1 MSFTA
6 CAKHSHPVMATI
18 STVLLFIN
26 ALWDI
31 ISFFAICARVLL
43 GRCLVVAD
51 AHLGLWID
59 DDDREGFASSCI
71 LSVLLVQWGLLRLQ
85 GAVSGP
91 QSDAACFDASTT
103 YVLEAALVAFGVV
116 SGRVHRLSGW
126 FVVTMCIACWALVV
140 RECLEDV

>member
-1 MSFTA
+1 
-6 CAKHSHPVMATI
+6 MATI
-18 STVLLFIN
+18 STVLLYIN

-31 ISFFAICARVLL
+31 ISFFAICARLQLGKCLL
-43 GRCLVVAD
+43 VAE

-59 DDDREGFASSCI
+59 EDDLEGFAFVLSI
-71 LSVLLVQWGLLRLQ
+71 LLLQWGLLRLQ

-116 SGRVHRLSGW
+116 SGRVHQLSGW
-126 FVVTMCIACWALVV
+126 FVVTMCIACWAVVV
-140 RECLEDV
+140 RECLENV